1 MNKLSNYIFLI
12 LVSLLSFHIS
22 AETLYSKTE
31 VMTLEKELIQ
41 KIEKNLSSYLQG
53 INFSVFIEL
62 NKKEKKVNH
71 SNYGLSLFQSVG
83 ASEKMF
89 TVQGVKARVY
99 VYEELGQ
106 YLDEDI
112 KKIITDSLSSYTNYS
127 TEVSYL
133 ESTKI
138 YSQQLEEQRNLA
150 IGFFNRL
157 VKNHLPHLIN
167 FAGILVFSA
176 AVVIVVYI
184 FAKLI
189 KIPLMNLVD
198 SIKAL
203 AGRDMKSQTTDE
215 DALEN
220 TLETNKYEKQ
230 ESEGLILIFKQLLES
245 SPENF
250 LKEVLST
257 RESRSGFR
265 RVLPMIYDKSVID
278 LVRTKIS
285 STDLK
290 KIEEESWTFE
300 SDGVFQEWIKSFV
313 ERMAVNSIN
322 TPWTILDGIS
332 NEVLRRLKLIKVK
345 SFLSYLNINKNK
357 ISVSIFLTI
366 VEGEE
371 KELFLKSMSINDWRE
386 LSMTDVISLKDV
398 EEEVFKILDYVDE
411 GLSGESTLSVDEIQK
426 KILLPSILL
435 VLPNKKLGEQDDFLF
450 SFADSSLEI
459 ISEVEKKIF
468 TPNVILRIP
477 LEVLTESFRQ
487 FDVETIGKAICSFKA
502 NVKEYLVRAI
512 PDGNLVKIL
521 TSKINNDNYTDD
533 EKERAGKA
541 FLCHLFELHKN
552 KRFSLHTNISKIQLV
567 KNEEDLNVDDLDFN
581 FDDINSET
589 DAA

>member
-468 TPNVILRIP
+468 TPNVILRVP